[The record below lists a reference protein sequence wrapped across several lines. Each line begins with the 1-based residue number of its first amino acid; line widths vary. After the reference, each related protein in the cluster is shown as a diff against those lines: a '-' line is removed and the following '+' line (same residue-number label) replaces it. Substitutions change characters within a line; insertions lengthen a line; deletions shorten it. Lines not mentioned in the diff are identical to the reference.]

1 MASNKKS
8 GAIKWIVVIAVIAAV
23 AGFGAKYYS
32 GMKAAEQKQAAAAA
46 AAKRLPVV
54 FTEKTI
60 AADLAFSNSYIGRV
74 VPIQT
79 VQLKAQVAGEIM
91 KVNFKEGS
99 LVKQGDLL
107 IQIDDRQYKATAAL
121 RRADLEKAKA
131 AKERA
136 EKYLNRLRAADKRSI
151 SASDME
157 LAESNFLQTK
167 AAVEE
172 AAAAL
177 KLAEINLGFTK
188 VTAPITGRI
197 GAALLT
203 KGNYVSPASGVL
215 ATIVQIDPI
224 RVSFTMADR
233 DYLDQLEEFKKK
245 GSVYETVLTL
255 SNGRELRVNGRRD
268 FEDNRVDDK
277 TGTLDVRI
285 RFDNKSQELVPG
297 SMVRIATKSVKKV
310 PAVLV
315 SQKALVGDSQ
325 GDFVYVVE
333 NGTAKTRRIVLGAE
347 AGSLREVK
355 EGLKAGEEVVVRGI
369 QSIRNGSK
377 VDAKPEGTKADASAR
392 TAE

>member
-8 GAIKWIVVIAVIAAV
+8 GAIKWIIVIAVIAAV

-60 AADLAFSNSYIGRV
+60 AADLAFSNSYIGKV

-355 EGLKAGEEVVVRGI
+355 EGLKAGEDVVVRGI

>member
-1 MASNKKS
+1 MASNNKS
-8 GAIKWIVVIAVIAAV
+8 SIIKWIVVIAVIAAV
-23 AGFGAKYYS
+23 AGFGAKYYT
-32 GMKAAEQKQAAAAA
+32 GKQAAQQKQAAAAA
-46 AAKRLPVV
+46 AAKRLPAV

-60 AADLAFSNSYIGRV
+60 DADLAFTNSYIGRV

-79 VQLKAQVAGEIM
+79 VELKAQVAGEIM
-91 KVNFKEGS
+91 KINFKEGS

-107 IQIDDRQYKATAAL
+107 IQIDDRQYKATVAL
-121 RRADLEKAKA
+121 RKADLEKAKA

-136 EKYLNRLRAADKRSI
+136 EKYLKRLRAADKRSI

-157 LAESNFLQTK
+157 LAESNYLQSK
-167 AAVEE
+167 AAEEE
-172 AAAAL
+172 AVAAL
-177 KLAEINLGFTK
+177 KLAEINLGFTR

-203 KGNYVSPASGVL
+203 KGNYVSPASGTI
-215 ATIVQIDPI
+215 ATIVQVDPI

-233 DYLDQLEEFKKK
+233 DYLDQLDEFKKN

-255 SNGRELRVNGRRD
+255 SNGKELKVNGSRD
-268 FEDNRVDDK
+268 FEDNKVDDK
-277 TGTLDVRI
+277 TGTLNVRI

-297 SMVRIATKSVKKV
+297 SMVRISTKSVKKV

-315 SQKALVGDSQ
+315 PQKALVGDSQ

-333 NGTAKTRRIVLGAE
+333 DGTAKTRRIVLGAE
-347 AGSLREVK
+347 AGTLREVK
-355 EGLKAGEEVVVRGI
+355 EGLKAGEDVVVRGI

-377 VDAKPEGTKADASAR
+377 VDAKPEGTKADASAKN
-392 TAE
+392 AE